1 MINIKQLRKNPKKFE
16 KAAEDK
22 GVKIDIRAIL
32 RTDEEKRNLQQ
43 KVEELRAEQ
52 NKANDQIAEAEGPAK
67 RDKIMLMKKIALEVK
82 DLQALLRKKET
93 EAKTLLYQVPNPAAS
108 DVPIAKDESG
118 NEVLRKEGKKPE
130 FDFKVKSYLEIGGA
144 QIDTKNAANVS
155 GTRFGYL
162 KGDLVKLEFALIQYA
177 LDTISAE
184 GFTPVVPPVLIKEKA
199 MRAMGYMDR
208 GEDEIY
214 KTEQDGLFLIGTSE
228 QAIGPMHMDHIFQ
241 EKELPIR
248 YIAFSPC
255 FRREAGSYGK
265 DTKGILRVHQF
276 DKVEMFSFTSPE
288 HSDKEHEFL
297 LSLQEKLM
305 QGLGLHYQVLKICTG
320 DLGDP
325 AARKFDIETW
335 IPSENKY
342 RETHSTSSCTDFQ
355 ARRLNTRFKKD
366 DQNIFVHTLNG
377 TAFAIGR
384 TLLAIIENY
393 QKKDGTFE
401 VPEIL
406 KKYLH

>member
-1 MINIKQLRKNPKKFE
+1 MIDIKKLRENPDKFE
-16 KAAEDK
+16 KAAADK
-22 GVKIDIRAIL
+22 NVKIDITAIL
-32 RTDEEKRNLQQ
+32 RADEEKRKLQQ

-52 NKANDQIAEAEGPAK
+52 NKANDDIAAAEGDAK
-67 RDKIMLMKKIALEVK
+67 REKIMLMKKIAREVK
-82 DLQALLRKKET
+82 DLQSLYRKKSEK
-93 EAKTLLYQVPNPAAS
+93 ADRLLCQVPNPAAP
-108 DVPIAKDESG
+108 DVPVAEDATG
-118 NEVLRKEGKKPE
+118 NEVMRKFKEKPK
-130 FDFKVKSYLEIGGA
+130 FDFKPKSYLDIAPDE
-144 QIDTKNAANVS
+144 IDTESAAKVS

-162 KGDLVKLEFALIQYA
+162 KGDLVKLEFALVRYA
-177 LDTISAE
+177 METLSQE
-184 GFTPVVPPVLIKEKA
+184 GFIPVVPPVLIKERA

-214 KTEQDGLFLIGTSE
+214 RTEQDGLFLIGTSE
-228 QAIGPMHMDHIFQ
+228 QAVGPMHMDEILS
-241 EKELPIR
+241 EKQLPLR
-248 YIAFSPC
+248 YAAFSPC

-276 DKVEMFSFTSPE
+276 DKVEMFSFTRPE

-305 QGLGLHYQVLKICTG
+305 QGLDIHYQVVKICTG

-325 AARKFDIETW
+325 AARKFDIEAW

-342 RETHSTSSCTDFQ
+342 RETHSASTCTDYQ

-366 DQNIFVHTLNG
+366 GQNLFVHTLNG

-384 TLLAIIENY
+384 TLIAIIENY
-393 QKKDGTFE
+393 QKEDGTFVIPE
-401 VPEIL
+401 VL
-406 KKYLH
+406 RKYV

>member
-1 MINIKQLRKNPKKFE
+1 MIDIKLLRENPDKFE
-16 KAAEDK
+16 KAAKDK
-22 GVKIDIRAIL
+22 NAKIDIKAIL
-32 RTDEEKRNLQQ
+32 RADEEKRNLQQ

-52 NKANDQIAEAEGPAK
+52 NKANDGIAAAEGPAK
-67 RDKIMLMKKIALEVK
+67 REKIMLMKKIALEVK
-82 DLQALLRKKET
+82 DLQGLYRKKSE
-93 EAKTLLYQVPNPAAS
+93 EADLLLYQVPNPAAE
-108 DVPIAKDESG
+108 DVPVAKDESG
-118 NEVLRKEGKKPE
+118 NELMHKFGEKPK
-130 FDFKVKSYLEIGGA
+130 FDFKTKSYLDIVPDE
-144 QIDTKNAANVS
+144 IDTESAAKVS

-162 KGDLVKLEFALIQYA
+162 KGDLVKLEFALVRYA
-177 LDTISAE
+177 MDVISEE

-214 KTEQDGLFLIGTSE
+214 RTDEDSLYLIGTSE
-228 QAIGPMHMDHIFQ
+228 QAVGPMHMDEIFS
-241 EKELPIR
+241 EKQLPLR
-248 YIAFSPC
+248 YVAFSPC

-276 DKVEMFSFTSPE
+276 DKVEMFSFTRPE
-288 HSDKEHEFL
+288 HSDKEHELL

-305 QGLGLHYQVLKICTG
+305 QGLNLHYQVVKICTG

-342 RETHSTSSCTDFQ
+342 RETHSTSTCTDFQ

-366 DQNIFVHTLNG
+366 GNNEFVHTLNG

-384 TLLAIIENY
+384 TLIAIIENY
-393 QKKDGTFE
+393 QREDGSFV
-401 VPEIL
+401 VPEVL
-406 KKYLH
+406 RKYL